1 MKQFSLIPAKLP
13 MSQFNSSESDRKSSQ
28 ADNLK
33 KLGTEGESGGDETDT
48 DGTGTDGE
56 SD

>member
-1 MKQFSLIPAKLP
+1 